1 MKQIALILFTLFAV
15 SIFAQKKI
23 DYLSAGN
30 DLLNQNKPKEAEEI
44 FKNGLKEE
52 PDNLILKNQIAL
64 AQMDQKEN
72 NKAQKTL
79 DEILKKD
86 SLNVASLWYSG
97 INNYSRETPN
107 FVQAIKY
114 FEKAYPLIDKSSKQ
128 YYAVNYYIGN
138 AYRNLLFSE
147 GLSYQEVDRMLETL
161 NMYTELQPNATDY
174 AQTKQLIEKI
184 KTSRPP
190 KNVIKW
196 VITTEQNASKIIKKS
211 LKE

>member
-1 MKQIALILFTLFAV
+1 MKQIALVLFTLFSV
-15 SIFAQKKI
+15 SVFAQEKI

-30 DLLNQNKPKEAEEI
+30 DLLNQNKPKEAEKI
-44 FKNGLKEE
+44 FKNGLKKE
-52 PDNLILKNQIAL
+52 PNNLILKNQIAL

-72 NKAQKTL
+72 KKAQKTL
-79 DEILKKD
+79 DEILKND

-107 FVQAIKY
+107 FIEAIKH
-114 FEKAYPLIDKSSKQ
+114 FEKAYPLIGKSSKQ

-161 NMYTELQPNATDY
+161 NIYTDLQPNAPDY
-174 AQTKQLIEKI
+174 ASTKQLIEKI
-184 KTSRPP
+184 ETNRPP
-190 KNVIKW
+190 KNVKKW
-196 VITTEQNASKIIKKS
+196 VISNGQNATKIIKKS